1 MSRVRIEMS
10 YEQEHWRVIAIDL
23 ALAKMSTPEGQEFL
37 SQLIGKLSFNRDQ
50 DSEELIALRAKARE
64 AYRKLK
70 GADILIDE
78 EATVYADD
86 NGGKWVQ
93 GWLRIPGA
101 SVKPIEGVVCLD
113 TQLAALRSKVGNL
126 PRLEI

>member
-1 MSRVRIEMS
+1 MGRVRIEMS
-10 YEQEHWRVIAIDL
+10 YEQEDWRVIAIDL

-37 SQLIGKLSFNRDQ
+37 TQLIGKISMNRDQ
-50 DSEELIALRAKARE
+50 DSDDAIALRAKARE

-78 EATVYADD
+78 EATVYADED
-86 NGGKWVQ
+86 GGKWVQ

-101 SVKPIEGVVCLD
+101 SVEPKDGILSLD
-113 TQLAALRSKVGNL
+113 TNY
-126 PRLEI
+126 